1 VVHIVGSDTRRG
13 DRVTE
18 HLGNPNGN
26 SQGKGIFRNSLL
38 NFLGQV
44 LPLGV
49 AAVAVPFIIRDMGL
63 ERYGL
68 LSLSWILLGYF
79 TFLDMGLGRA
89 TTNAVADL
97 CSSDKREQI
106 GLVVSLSLLLNFL
119 VGIVGGAVGWLIT
132 PWIVNTAFAVPA
144 PLRAEATAMFSVLA
158 LSIPLIT
165 SAATLRG
172 VLEGFQRFD
181 YSNAVKSPALALMFL
196 LPLMY
201 RPLHLDLAQ
210 VVGLI
215 VVSRFLAVLVFVWM
229 VWKIDHKSFSI
240 AVRVPGS
247 MKQLL
252 HYAGWVTVSNVFS
265 PVLMYA
271 ERLLIAAMV
280 PLGMVGF
287 YTAPYEIISRLP
299 MIPASVGTT
308 LFPSFSSIPKD
319 AGQAVVGRLFVR
331 PTKFILFVV
340 TPLAAV
346 FIFFPTEILSVW
358 LGREFAIRSQGVL
371 VLLAAGFFFNCLA
384 HVPLAALLGL
394 GRPDLKAK
402 VDIAEAFTFV
412 ALSYLFISYWGI
424 VGAALAKTALLT
436 LDVVVV
442 FVLARQIM
450 KVQLYSLIPRDMMY
464 FSLASLCFLGV
475 GLMLDVLSSSLML
488 RIVSFL
494 LLAPGFVLLFLRK
507 ILTAEDQKLIPLL
520 RRYHPSH

>member
-1 VVHIVGSDTRRG
+1 
-13 DRVTE
+13 
-18 HLGNPNGN
+18 
-26 SQGKGIFRNSLL
+26 
-38 NFLGQV
+38 
-44 LPLGV
+44 
-49 AAVAVPFIIRDMGL
+49 MGL

-68 LSLSWILLGYF
+68 LSLSWIFLGYF
-79 TFLDMGLGRA
+79 AFLDMGLGRA

-97 CSSDKREQI
+97 YSSGKRDQI
-106 GLVVSLSLLLNFL
+106 GLVVCLSLLLNLL
-119 VGIVGGAVGWLIT
+119 VGATGGALGWIIT
-132 PWIVNTAFAVPA
+132 PWIVDTAFAVPA
-144 PLRAEATAMFSVLA
+144 ALREEAAAMFSILA

-165 SAATLRG
+165 AAATLRG
-172 VLEGFQRFD
+172 VLEGLQRFD

-201 RPLHLDLAQ
+201 GPFHLDLAQ

-215 VVSRFLAVLVFVWM
+215 VVSRFLAVLVFVWL
-229 VWKIDHKSFSI
+229 VWKIDHKAFSI

-247 MKQLL
+247 MKHLL

-319 AGQAVVGRLFVR
+319 GAQAVVGRFFVR

-358 LGREFAIRSQGVL
+358 LGKEFAIRSHDVL

-384 HVPLAALLGL
+384 HVPLAAMLGL

-402 VDIAEAFTFV
+402 VDIAEALTFFFM
-412 ALSYLFISYWGI
+412 SYLLISFSGI
-424 VGAALAKTALLT
+424 TGAALAKGTLLG
-436 LDVVVV
+436 LDVVAM
-442 FVLARQIM
+442 FVLAKQIM
-450 KVQLYSLIPRDMMY
+450 KVELHSLIPKDLMY
-464 FSLASLCFLGV
+464 FSLASCCLLGV
-475 GLMLDVLSSSLML
+475 GLLLDVLSTSLL
-488 RIVSFL
+488 VRVISFL
-494 LLAPGFVLLFLRK
+494 LLAPGFVLLFLTK
-507 ILTAEDQKLIPLL
+507 FLTVDERELIPLL
-520 RRYHPSH
+520 RRYHS

>member
-1 VVHIVGSDTRRG
+1 MTDNS
-13 DRVTE
+13 
-18 HLGNPNGN
+18 GNPSGTP
-26 SQGKGIFRNSLL
+26 QGKGIFRNSLL

-49 AAVAVPFIIRDMGL
+49 AAVAVPLIIRDMGL

-97 CSSDKREQI
+97 CSSGKRNQI
-106 GLVVSLSLLLNFL
+106 GLVVSFSLLLNLL
-119 VGIVGGAVGWLIT
+119 VGIIGGALGWIIT
-132 PWIVNTAFAVPA
+132 PWIVDTAFAVPA
-144 PLRAEATAMFSVLA
+144 ALREEALAMFSVLA

-165 SAATLRG
+165 AAATLRG

-181 YSNAVKSPALALMFL
+181 YSNAVKSPALTLMFL

-201 RPLHLDLAQ
+201 KPFHLDLAQ
-210 VVGLI
+210 VVSLI

-229 VWKIDHKSFSI
+229 VWKIDHKAFSI

-252 HYAGWVTVSNVFS
+252 HYAGWLTVSNVFS

-346 FIFFPTEILSVW
+346 FIFFPTEILTLW
-358 LGREFAIRSQGVL
+358 LGKEFALKSHDVL
-371 VLLAAGFFFNCLA
+371 VFLSAGFFLNCLA

-402 VDIAEAFTFV
+402 IDIAEAAVFVGISYLLISVLGIIGAAAGKGLILALDAAVMFMLAKQILSVKMRALIPADLMYLSFMSFGFLAIGLLLDVFSVSVAIRIVAFV
-412 ALSYLFISYWGI
+412 AACSIF
-424 VGAALAKTALLT
+424 
-436 LDVVVV
+436 V
-442 FVLARQIM
+442 FFFFKRV
-450 KVQLYSLIPRDMMY
+450 
-464 FSLASLCFLGV
+464 
-475 GLMLDVLSSSLML
+475 
-488 RIVSFL
+488 
-494 LLAPGFVLLFLRK
+494 
-507 ILTAEDQKLIPLL
+507 LTAEERAMALSLGRL
-520 RRYHPSH
+520 RSQ